1 MSRIPPQAYYA
12 TLKIRVRMVSGQPS
26 LRRISSPVSRSRY
39 DLCGCGQSHSWR
51 LTGVPGGTRTGN
63 LRFRNPDQKSEGRIR
78 YENDRFGGLDPYDDT
93 RFSNL
98 LISCR
103 ATLVLVRVR
112 T

>member
-1 MSRIPPQAYYA
+1 VERRAGLEPA
-12 TLKIRVRMVSGQPS
+12 T
-26 LRRISSPVSRSRY
+26 
-39 DLCGCGQSHSWR
+39 CG
-51 LTGVPGGTRTGN
+51 
-63 LRFRNPDQKSEGRIR
+63 DQKSEGRIR